1 MILDSVD
8 LCRTWEVSLGRSKSG
23 EEPGEEG
30 PPSFLPPVRMDC
42 GPSDSAVHESK
53 GCDAGVLGRKP
64 LLECSQRGTKEENMG
79 QGRRASLSFR
89 MLCLLRE
96 FSKEEMVIVV
106 FVSQLLFSS

>member
-30 PPSFLPPVRMDC
+30 PPSFLPPVRMGC

-53 GCDAGVLGRKP
+53 GCDAGVLWRKP
-64 LLECSQRGTKEENMG
+64 LLKCSQRRTKEENMG
-79 QGRRASLSFR
+79 QYRQVSLSFHVIY
-89 MLCLLRE
+89 LLQGFFLRRR
-96 FSKEEMVIVV
+96 
-106 FVSQLLFSS
+106 Q

>member
-23 EEPGEEG
+23 EEPGEG
-30 PPSFLPPVRMDC
+30 GPSFLPPVRMDC

-96 FSKEEMVIVV
+96 FSKEEIVIVV